1 MTQTLALFLDAY
13 RELNARKMFW
23 ITLALSAVV
32 CAAFAA
38 TDLNERGITFLWFQF
53 DAFFNSK
60 FVTRDVFYRYLF
72 GEFAVGIW
80 LAWIANLL
88 ALISTAGMVPDLIT
102 GGSID
107 LFLSKPIA
115 RPRLLLTKFLAGLMF
130 AALQVGLF
138 TAAAYLV
145 IGIRTGAWDASIFV
159 AVPLVTLIFSYL
171 FAVCTLLGLLTR
183 SALAALLLTILFW
196 MSVWGLSIYDGV
208 SVAKRIAADTENR
221 AYDRQFAQY
230 AELITRLESQA
241 AAPGSGAAA
250 LLEST
255 ERQRDDLRRR
265 RAESDPRRRG
275 AIAEQR
281 AVYWVRSFL
290 PKTSDMVGVLKRR
303 LGVKEDETIFK
314 TEDRDEANRG
324 GLFGG
329 GGGGGASH
337 SGGGRRGFFGIR
349 LAPSVTEST
358 DVNWKNIE
366 VQGAA
371 YREIRDRPAWWII
384 GTSVGFEAVVL
395 GIASWIFSR
404 RDF

>member
-1 MTQTLALFLDAY
+1 MTQTLAIFLDAY

-23 ITLALSAVV
+23 ITLALSAIVV
-32 CAAFAA
+32 AAFAA
-38 TDLNERGITFLWFQF
+38 MDLNDRGITFLWFQF

-60 FVTRDVFYRYLF
+60 FVTRAVFYHWLF
-72 GEFAVGIW
+72 GEFAVGLW
-80 LAWIANLL
+80 LAFIANLL
-88 ALISTAGMVPDLIT
+88 ALISTAGMVPEFIT

-107 LFLSKPIA
+107 LFLSKPIGRA
-115 RPRLLLTKFLAGLMF
+115 RLLLTKFAAGLLF

-138 TAAAYLV
+138 TAAAYFV
-145 IGIRTGAWDASIFV
+145 IGLRTGAWDASIFI
-159 AVPLVTLIFSYL
+159 AVPLVTLVFSYL

-183 SALAALLLTILFW
+183 STLAALLLTILFW

-230 AELITRLESQA
+230 AKLIAELEPLA

-250 LLEST
+250 RLEST
-255 ERQRDDLRRR
+255 LRQRDDLLRR
-265 RAESDPRRRG
+265 RAESDPRRRD
-275 AIAEQR
+275 AIAEQH
-281 AVYWVRSFL
+281 AVYWLRSFL
-290 PKTSDMVGVLKRR
+290 PKTSDMISVLKRR

-314 TEDRDEANRG
+314 TDDRDDANRG
-324 GLFGG
+324 GLLGG
-329 GGGGGASH
+329 GSP
-337 SGGGRRGFFGIR
+337 GGGRRGFFGIR
-349 LAPSVTEST
+349 LAPSVVEST

-371 YREIRDRPAWWII
+371 YREIRDRSAWWIV
-384 GTSVGFEAVVL
+384 GTSVLFEVVVL
-395 GIASWIFSR
+395 SIAGWIFSC